1 MTRGRKKILML
12 THEFAPAHGG
22 IARYATELATAAAG
36 LGHEVTVVAPNY
48 GQDQTI
54 FDDQLP
60 YRLARYSAA
69 NYGPRELP
77 ALFLRTARMRTWEY
91 DLVHAVDPSFVM
103 ALAFARRFRSLSYQ
117 ATVYGTD
124 ILGLRTSVQATLTGT
139 RRMFEYPSRL
149 VAISKF
155 TKGLLLEKCPRIS
168 SERVEIS
175 PLGVGSFWFGEPCR
189 TDAIP
194 QLNDIGD
201 RSLLVTVSRL
211 DSRKGHRTMLRGLT
225 GLPES
230 LKQDIVYAIV
240 GTARDDAYQ
249 QELQRLA
256 AQSGCDVRFLGNLND
271 EQVRWLYARASLFC
285 MPGEP
290 DRQKVEGF
298 GLVYLEA
305 AAQGLASLASPV
317 GAVPEVVLNEQTGW
331 LVEPSKPEAIAAK
344 LRELLT
350 NRERLQVAGE
360 QAKNFARKFTWKRC
374 AEITYGEAA

>member
-22 IARYATELATAAAG
+22 IARYATELAVAAAG
-36 LGHEVTVVAPNY
+36 SGHEVTVVAPDY

-60 YRLARYSAA
+60 FRLARYPAA
-69 NYGPRELP
+69 NYGPKELP
-77 ALFLRTARMRTWEY
+77 SLFWRVARLNSTGY

-103 ALAFARRFRSLSYQ
+103 ALAFARRFRAIDYQ

-124 ILGLRTSVQATLTGT
+124 ILGLRTSVQATMTGT

-149 VAISKF
+149 VAISQF
-155 TKGLLLEKCPRIS
+155 TKGLLLEKCPRIPS
-168 SERVEIS
+168 DRIEIS
-175 PLGVGSFWFGEPCR
+175 PLGVSQYWFELATPIV
-189 TDAIP
+189 AIP
-194 QLNDIGD
+194 QLAEIGNKI
-201 RSLLVTVSRL
+201 LLATVARL
-211 DSRKGHRTMLRGLT
+211 DSRKGHRTMLRGLAA
-225 GLPES
+225 LPEH
-230 LKQDIVYAIV
+230 LKRDIVYAIV
-240 GTARDDAYQ
+240 GTAREAEYQ

-305 AAQGLASLASPV
+305 AAQGLPSLASFV

-360 QAKNFARKFTWKRC
+360 HAKEFAKQFTWKRC